1 MRDLMS
7 KYGWV
12 DTAYDLALTVAVIE
26 GSTTDELV
34 SVYGGKPGEPVGL
47 LSFAESEVPEQDF
60 GHYFTLRVRERGSH
74 LIAVENNGWSGSVP
88 EIARRA
94 SHNGGRFFSVYWNVN
109 GLSHIVQAIDGK
121 IVAYLEPLFAN
132 REPQVGEVYPDW
144 LHGNDFDPEH
154 YKSASLAAMEDQ
166 TGIAFDRAWL
176 DENLPTYRIPDPDA
190 MLSDVPN
197 ARLP

>member
-1 MRDLMS
+1 MRDLMN

-26 GSTTDELV
+26 GSTTAELV
-34 SVYGGKPGEPVGL
+34 SIYGGKPGEPVGL
-47 LSFAESEVPEQDF
+47 LSFGESEVPEQDF
-60 GHYFTLRVRERGSH
+60 GHYFTLQVNDLGSH
-74 LIAVENNGWSGSVP
+74 LVAIENNGWSGSVP

-94 SHNGGRFFSVYWNVN
+94 SRDGGRFFSVYWNVN
-109 GLSHIVQAIDGK
+109 GLSHVVQAVDGT
-121 IVAYLEPLFAN
+121 VAAYFEPLFAN
-132 REPQVGEVYPDW
+132 QEPQVGDIHPDW
-144 LHGNDFDPEH
+144 LRGDDFNPEH

-176 DENLPTYRIPDPDA
+176 DEKVPTYRIPDPDM
-190 MLSDVPN
+190 MLNDVEN